1 MEFAKDA
8 EKYISALRPR
18 LKDIDTHI
26 RDCAH
31 SILTNII
38 LTMETDIVDEKI
50 IEEIYLGE
58 IKDSNVKI
66 VEAALENLIHIAQNS
81 KKIKKLLLGFYKS
94 NYEEFEKISSFP
106 NRCGVLCLKFMVEL
120 HRFDPEANILNPPHI
135 SRVFEYYSLE
145 GFNSGLQA
153 AVDAFYASIYPSNE
167 ELLKNRT
174 LVVI

>member
-8 EKYISALRPR
+8 EKYILALRPR

-38 LTMETDIVDEKI
+38 LTMETDIVDEKL

-58 IKDSNVKI
+58 IKDSYVKI
-66 VEAALENLIHIAQNS
+66 VEAALENINHIAQNS

-94 NYEEFEKISSFP
+94 NYEEF
-106 NRCGVLCLKFMVEL
+106 
-120 HRFDPEANILNPPHI
+120 
-135 SRVFEYYSLE
+135 
-145 GFNSGLQA
+145 
-153 AVDAFYASIYPSNE
+153 
-167 ELLKNRT
+167 
-174 LVVI
+174 